1 MKIEAK
7 QVKELRDLTGAG
19 MMDCKHALVETE
31 GDIDKAIDYLREK
44 GITKAAKKSSRIA
57 SEGIVT
63 VYVSEDNKKASMIEV
78 NSETDFVAK
87 NEEFVTF
94 ANKLAEI
101 VANEN
106 PKNVEELKGLEYED
120 GKTVEAIL
128 TEKIATIGEN
138 MSIRRFERI
147 ETEGTVEGY
156 IHANGKIGVIV
167 EVEGDNREVAKELCL
182 QITALNPE
190 YRDVEDIPAEKI
202 ATIGENMSIRR
213 FERIETE
220 GTVEGYIHANG
231 KIGVIVEVEG
241 DNREVAKELC
251 LQITALNP
259 EYRDVEDIPAERVE
273 KEKEVLAEQAKEE
286 GKPEEIA
293 KKIAEG
299 RLGKFYEEVTLV
311 NQVYVKDSSKKIK
324 DILKENNT
332 NVISYYR

>member
-57 SEGIVT
+57 SEGLVT

-106 PKNVEELKGLEYED
+106 PENVEELKGLEYED
-120 GKTVEAIL
+120 GKTVEATL

-167 EVEGDNREVAKELCL
+167 EVEGDNK
-182 QITALNPE
+182 
-190 YRDVEDIPAEKI
+190 
-202 ATIGENMSIRR
+202 
-213 FERIETE
+213 
-220 GTVEGYIHANG
+220 
-231 KIGVIVEVEG
+231 
-241 DNREVAKELC
+241 EVAKELC

-259 EYRDVEDIPAERVE
+259 EYRDVEDIPAERLE

-332 NVISYYR
+332 NVVSYYRYERGEGLEKREDDFAKEVMEQLNN

>member
-57 SEGIVT
+57 SEGLVT

-106 PKNVEELKGLEYED
+106 PENVEELKGLEYED
-120 GKTVEAIL
+120 GKTVEATL

-190 YRDVEDIPAEKI
+190 YRDVEDIPAE
-202 ATIGENMSIRR
+202 R
-213 FERIETE
+213 
-220 GTVEGYIHANG
+220 
-231 KIGVIVEVEG
+231 
-241 DNREVAKELC
+241 L
-251 LQITALNP
+251 
-259 EYRDVEDIPAERVE
+259 E

-332 NVISYYR
+332 NVVSYYRYERGEGLEKREDDFAKEVMEQLNN

>member
-57 SEGIVT
+57 SEGLVT

-106 PKNVEELKGLEYED
+106 PENVEELKGLEYED

-190 YRDVEDIPAEKI
+190 YRDVEDIPAE
-202 ATIGENMSIRR
+202 R
-213 FERIETE
+213 
-220 GTVEGYIHANG
+220 
-231 KIGVIVEVEG
+231 
-241 DNREVAKELC
+241 L
-251 LQITALNP
+251 
-259 EYRDVEDIPAERVE
+259 E

-311 NQVYVKDSSKKIK
+311 NQVYVKDSSKNIK
-324 DILKENNT
+324 DLLKENNT
-332 NVISYYR
+332 NVVSYYRYERGEGLEKREDDFAKEVMEQLNN

>member
-57 SEGIVT
+57 SEGLVT

-106 PKNVEELKGLEYED
+106 PENVEELKGLEYED
-120 GKTVEAIL
+120 GKTVEATL

-190 YRDVEDIPAEKI
+190 YRDVEDIPAE
-202 ATIGENMSIRR
+202 R
-213 FERIETE
+213 
-220 GTVEGYIHANG
+220 
-231 KIGVIVEVEG
+231 
-241 DNREVAKELC
+241 L
-251 LQITALNP
+251 
-259 EYRDVEDIPAERVE
+259 E

-332 NVISYYR
+332 NVISYYRYERGEGLEKREDDFAKEVMEQLNN

>member
-57 SEGIVT
+57 SEGLVT

-106 PKNVEELKGLEYED
+106 PENVEELKGLEYED

-190 YRDVEDIPAEKI
+190 YRDVEDIPAE
-202 ATIGENMSIRR
+202 R
-213 FERIETE
+213 
-220 GTVEGYIHANG
+220 
-231 KIGVIVEVEG
+231 
-241 DNREVAKELC
+241 L
-251 LQITALNP
+251 
-259 EYRDVEDIPAERVE
+259 E

-324 DILKENNT
+324 DLLKENNT
-332 NVISYYR
+332 NVVSYYRYERGEGLEKREDDFAKEVMEQLNN

>member
-57 SEGIVT
+57 SEGLVT

-106 PKNVEELKGLEYED
+106 PENVEELKGLEYED
-120 GKTVEAIL
+120 GKTVEATL

-167 EVEGDNREVAKELCL
+167 EVEGDNK
-182 QITALNPE
+182 
-190 YRDVEDIPAEKI
+190 
-202 ATIGENMSIRR
+202 
-213 FERIETE
+213 
-220 GTVEGYIHANG
+220 
-231 KIGVIVEVEG
+231 
-241 DNREVAKELC
+241 EVAKELC

-259 EYRDVEDIPAERVE
+259 EYRDVEDIPAERLE

-332 NVISYYR
+332 NVVSYYRYERGEGLEKREDDFAKEVMDQLNN

>member
-57 SEGIVT
+57 SEGLVT

-190 YRDVEDIPAEKI
+190 YRDVEDIPAE
-202 ATIGENMSIRR
+202 
-213 FERIETE
+213 
-220 GTVEGYIHANG
+220 
-231 KIGVIVEVEG
+231 
-241 DNREVAKELC
+241 
-251 LQITALNP
+251 
-259 EYRDVEDIPAERVE
+259 RVE

-299 RLGKFYEEVTLV
+299 RLSKFYEEVTLV

-332 NVISYYR
+332 NVVSYYRYERGEGLEKREDDFAKEVMEQLNN

>member
-57 SEGIVT
+57 SEGLVT

-106 PKNVEELKGLEYED
+106 PENVEELKGLEYED
-120 GKTVEAIL
+120 GKTVEATL

-167 EVEGDNREVAKELCL
+167 EVEGDNKEVAKELCL

-190 YRDVEDIPAEKI
+190 YRDI
-202 ATIGENMSIRR
+202 
-213 FERIETE
+213 
-220 GTVEGYIHANG
+220 
-231 KIGVIVEVEG
+231 
-241 DNREVAKELC
+241 
-251 LQITALNP
+251 
-259 EYRDVEDIPAERVE
+259 EDIPAERLE

-332 NVISYYR
+332 NVISYYRYERGEGLEKREDDFAKEVMEQLNN

>member
-57 SEGIVT
+57 SEGLVT

-106 PKNVEELKGLEYED
+106 PENVEELKGLEYED
-120 GKTVEAIL
+120 GKTVEATL

-167 EVEGDNREVAKELCL
+167 EVEGDNK
-182 QITALNPE
+182 
-190 YRDVEDIPAEKI
+190 
-202 ATIGENMSIRR
+202 
-213 FERIETE
+213 
-220 GTVEGYIHANG
+220 
-231 KIGVIVEVEG
+231 
-241 DNREVAKELC
+241 EVAKELC

-259 EYRDVEDIPAERVE
+259 EYRDVEDIPAERLE

-332 NVISYYR
+332 NVISYYRYERGEGLEKREDDFAKEVMEQLNN

>member
-57 SEGIVT
+57 SEGLVT

-106 PKNVEELKGLEYED
+106 PENVEELKGLEYED
-120 GKTVEAIL
+120 GKTVEATL
-128 TEKIATIGEN
+128 T
-138 MSIRRFERI
+138 
-147 ETEGTVEGY
+147 
-156 IHANGKIGVIV
+156 
-167 EVEGDNREVAKELCL
+167 
-182 QITALNPE
+182 
-190 YRDVEDIPAEKI
+190 EKI

-273 KEKEVLAEQAKEE
+273 KEKEVLSEQAKEE

-332 NVISYYR
+332 NVVSYYRYERGEGLEKREDDFAKEVMEQLNN

>member
-57 SEGIVT
+57 SEGLVT

-106 PKNVEELKGLEYED
+106 PENVEELKGLEYED
-120 GKTVEAIL
+120 GKTVEATL

-167 EVEGDNREVAKELCL
+167 EVEGDNK
-182 QITALNPE
+182 
-190 YRDVEDIPAEKI
+190 
-202 ATIGENMSIRR
+202 
-213 FERIETE
+213 
-220 GTVEGYIHANG
+220 
-231 KIGVIVEVEG
+231 
-241 DNREVAKELC
+241 EVAKELC

-259 EYRDVEDIPAERVE
+259 EYRDVEDIPAERLE

-332 NVISYYR
+332 NVVNYYRYERGEGLEKREDDFAKEVMDQLNN

>member
-57 SEGIVT
+57 SEGLVT

-106 PKNVEELKGLEYED
+106 PENVEELKGLEYED

-190 YRDVEDIPAEKI
+190 YRDVEDIPAE
-202 ATIGENMSIRR
+202 R
-213 FERIETE
+213 
-220 GTVEGYIHANG
+220 
-231 KIGVIVEVEG
+231 
-241 DNREVAKELC
+241 L
-251 LQITALNP
+251 
-259 EYRDVEDIPAERVE
+259 E

-332 NVISYYR
+332 NVISYYRYERGEGLEKREDDFAKEVMEQLNN